1 MTKSTVL
8 AVLVG
13 VLLCTACTPTR
24 FAGQYERTDNVYVN
38 DAAGFHL
45 SIPPHWVVYTQR
57 QDFTVPLPLRPD
69 QEQVLEAYDPASRLG
84 LVIVVQQ
91 GPLLGI
97 DELVRRMQAVP
108 EDQVAQRL
116 RTPYATDFRQLA
128 IRTLVVKGRQV
139 AEWIY
144 TARDITAGRP
154 ADITVSSYI
163 VKAGERYVYLTFSVP
178 AAQYVGVRP
187 VITSLLNTLTLTI
200 DA

>member
-13 VLLCTACTPTR
+13 VLLTACTPTR
-24 FAGQYERTDNVYVN
+24 FAGHYERADNIYAN
-38 DAAGFHL
+38 DAAGFSL
-45 SIPPHWVVYTQR
+45 TIPPHWVVYTQR
-57 QDFTVPLPLRPD
+57 QDFTVPLQLRPD
-69 QEQVLEAYDPASRLG
+69 QEQVLEAYDPTFRLG

-91 GPLLGI
+91 GPLLAI

-116 RTPYATDFRQLA
+116 RAPYATDFRQLGL
-128 IRTLVVKGRQV
+128 RTLVLKGREV

-144 TARDITAGRP
+144 TVRDTTAGR
-154 ADITVSSYI
+154 DVTVSSYI
-163 VKAGERYVYLTFSVP
+163 VKAGERYVYLTFSIP
-178 AAQYVGVRP
+178 AAQYGAAKP
-187 VITSLLNTLTLTI
+187 VITSLLHTLTLTI